1 MHKHTNFNYAERED
15 HKKSYFILI
24 AFYNESF
31 IMGVLIY
38 FITGVDKKNE
48 LPAITFTKNEIE
60 EKSKIAKADETKTNT
75 TSLTDISVKGED
87 SLQKSEQIINNKS
100 GRNKNPTGN
109 CETKQELITSKE
121 RREKMDKDGV
131 NCFKESE
138 DDNEDGKIHVL
149 ILLFLMSNMIFRK

>member
-60 EKSKIAKADETKTNT
+60 KKSKIAKADETKTNT

-109 CETKQELITSKE
+109 CE
-121 RREKMDKDGV
+121 KMDKDGV
-131 NCFKESE
+131 NCFKESK
-138 DDNEDGKIHVL
+138 DNEDGKYMY
-149 ILLFLMSNMIFRK
+149 LFCYF

>member
-1 MHKHTNFNYAERED
+1 MHIHTNFKYGERED

-31 IMGVLIY
+31 IMDVLIY
-38 FITGVDKKNE
+38 FIIGVDKKNE
-48 LPAITFTKNEIE
+48 LPAITFSKNAIKK
-60 EKSKIAKADETKTNT
+60 KSKIAKADETKTNT

-100 GRNKNPTGN
+100 GRNNNPTGN

-121 RREKMDKDGV
+121 RIEEMDKDGG

-138 DDNEDGKIHVL
+138 DDNEDGEIHVV
-149 ILLFLMSNMIFRK
+149 ILLLLMSNMIFRK